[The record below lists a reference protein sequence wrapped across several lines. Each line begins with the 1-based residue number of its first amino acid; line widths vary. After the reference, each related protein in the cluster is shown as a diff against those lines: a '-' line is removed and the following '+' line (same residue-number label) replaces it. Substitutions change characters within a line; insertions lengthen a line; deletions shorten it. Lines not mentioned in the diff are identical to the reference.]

1 MCAAPNSTKTQK
13 STDVSSTPSTAT
25 KPVPKWLKMKQ
36 QNLSS
41 AGRTAK
47 PIAKK
52 SSGSAQQKPSEGT
65 REEKRARWAKKAVPK
80 QKPVAPRRENAFE
93 YISACCSLPAR
104 KPKAGQ
110 KEAVKDPESGKVKDK
125 PKGLGKWRCSGCGKV
140 AKVTPRKPQPKI
152 DAKALQAAVAAA
164 PNAEARN
171 ATIDSAVAGT
181 FAGSC
186 PDIIYPGKLQTPV
199 LLEVPIASA

>member
-1 MCAAPNSTKTQK
+1 MCAAQSTTSTQK
-13 STDVSSTPSTAT
+13 AVSSPQQPS
-25 KPVPKWLKMKQ
+25 PEPKWLQMKKL
-36 QNLSS
+36 NKSS
-41 AGRTAK
+41 ADKTAK
-47 PIAKK
+47 PIVKK

-65 REEKRARWAKKAVPK
+65 RNEKRARWAKKAVPK

-140 AKVTPRKPQPKI
+140 SKVTPRKPQPKT
-152 DAKALQAAVAAA
+152 DVKALQAAVAAA
-164 PNAEARN
+164 PNADARN
-171 ATIDSAVAGT
+171 AIIDSAVAGT

>member
-1 MCAAPNSTKTQK
+1 MCAANNQTATLTTTPHISGSTK
-13 STDVSSTPSTAT
+13 PI
-25 KPVPKWLKMKQ
+25 PKWLKMKQ
-36 QNLSS
+36 QNKSS
-41 AGRTAK
+41 AGKQTAK
-47 PIAKK
+47 PIAKP

-65 REEKRARWAKKAVPK
+65 RNEKRARWAKKAVPK

-140 AKVTPRKPQPKI
+140 SKVTPRKPQPK
-152 DAKALQAAVAAA
+152 VV
-164 PNAEARN
+164 
-171 ATIDSAVAGT
+171 TTGT
-181 FAGSC
+181 VVGADPSRG
-186 PDIIYPGKLQTPV
+186 T
-199 LLEVPIASA
+199 EVPIASA

>member
-1 MCAAPNSTKTQK
+1 MCAASNSP
-13 STDVSSTPSTAT
+13 TPSSINSNKNSSIGS
-25 KPVPKWLKMKQ
+25 KPEPKWLQMKKL
-36 QNLSS
+36 NKSS
-41 AGRTAK
+41 ADKTAK
-47 PIAKK
+47 PIVKK

-65 REEKRARWAKKAVPK
+65 RNEKRARWAKKAVPK

-140 AKVTPRKPQPKI
+140 SKVTPRKPQPKT
-152 DAKALQAAVAAA
+152 DV
-164 PNAEARN
+164 
-171 ATIDSAVAGT
+171 
-181 FAGSC
+181 
-186 PDIIYPGKLQTPV
+186 KLCKQPWPQRLTLKHAMP
-199 LLEVPIASA
+199 S